1 MSRSQLTLQERQ
13 AIRDSLNA
21 TRERRKLQTL
31 KVFELK
37 VNCHQT
43 SKDIYDKFNFY
54 FTQAKWIRNEMIY
67 LSKSCQDIFKYE
79 YLDHKNVMHLD
90 KDRNQIFDTIT
101 LPSYLHRGIIQQVK
115 QDIKNLSASKKHG
128 NKIGGLKYKKEC
140 RCIPIISGG
149 VKIKNNNTIS
159 IPGFSKLKV
168 YGLRQITSLDN
179 YELANANIVKKA
191 SGIYIHISVCIFKES
206 RQQTYKSVGL
216 DFGIKANIITSDGEK
231 FNCNVQESEYLKYLQ
246 KQLHRKQKGSK
257 RYYRLLNQI
266 QKEYEHITNKKNDAC
281 NKLMHYLLNT
291 YDIIYF
297 QDEQISNW
305 RKKNKR
311 FHFGKTI
318 QSSYLG
324 RVKSKLVSLDNVR
337 SFKIDKWQ
345 PTTKLCPECGTL
357 NVLTLDDRIYNCSC
371 GYECDRDIHAARN
384 VKYIGVVK
392 RNECLEQASAE
403 ALPSGF
409 AKHFSKAKTSQRS
422 ENEDSN
428 L

>member
-1 MSRSQLTLQERQ
+1 
-13 AIRDSLNA
+13 
-21 TRERRKLQTL
+21 
-31 KVFELK
+31 
-37 VNCHQT
+37 
-43 SKDIYDKFNFY
+43 
-54 FTQAKWIRNEMIY
+54 
-67 LSKSCQDIFKYE
+67 
-79 YLDHKNVMHLD
+79 MHLD
-90 KDRNQIFDTIT
+90 KDRNQIFNIIT

-115 QDIKNLSASKKHG
+115 QDIKNLSSSKKHG
-128 NKIGGLKYKKEC
+128 NKTGALKYKSEC

-149 VKIKNNNTIS
+149 VKIKNNNTIT

-191 SGIYIHISVCIFKES
+191 SGIYIHISVCISKES
-206 RQQTYKSVGL
+206 RQLTYKSVGL
-216 DFGIKANIITSDGEK
+216 DFGIKDNIVTSDGEK

-246 KQLHRKQKGSK
+246 RQLHKKQKGSK
-257 RYYRLLNQI
+257 RYYKLLNQI
-266 QKEYEHITNKKNDAC
+266 QKEYEHIANKKNDAC
-281 NKLMHYLLNT
+281 NKLMHYLLTT
-291 YDIIYF
+291 YDTIYF

-305 RKKNKR
+305 KKRKKKKR
-311 FHFGKTI
+311 FNFGKVI
-318 QSSYLG
+318 QNSYLG
-324 RVKSKLVSLDNVR
+324 RIKAKLVSLENVR

-357 NVLTLDDRIYNCSC
+357 NALTLNDRIYSCAC

-403 ALPSGF
+403 TLPSCF
-409 AKHFSKAKTSQRS
+409 VKCFNKTKSSQRS